1 MISHMEEPDLTGNWQ
16 VKPWAA
22 TANSKPPQSDNRG
35 LGGLP
40 PVPAI
45 ARACYSPRQ
54 ADVGSSMH
62 KTRGPLLT
70 PRLFRENI
78 WILTL

>member
-35 LGGLP
+35 
-40 PVPAI
+40 I
-45 ARACYSPRQ
+45 AAGACQSPCGAFYSPRQ
-54 ADVGSSMH
+54 ADVGWDLCTKLADPSSII
-62 KTRGPLLT
+62 RG
-70 PRLFRENI
+70 ES
-78 WILTL
+78 